1 MKIQNIRR
9 RDFFKTLAGGAG
21 GVAAASLLG
30 NPSLNAAAPLKKA
43 QESIDDLRITEIKFM
58 RLAFPGRT
66 KHRWNSI
73 IDSPSVQPDMNL
85 VELHTNQGIVGRGI
99 RKGSKDIMLHRLFP
113 RIKGENPFFVERI
126 WDRMYRHNRK
136 PVAKGDYI
144 RAMGTIDL
152 VIWDPDR
159 QGARFAGL
167 QGPGGL

>member
-1 MKIQNIRR
+1 MTFSKPWQ
-9 RDFFKTLAGGAG
+9 
-21 GVAAASLLG
+21 AAPEVSLQHLCLVTQV
-30 NPSLNAAAPLKKA
+30 LNAAAPLKKA